1 MIYRQALDKT
11 MTPSFAE
18 PYLPSEQSIARSVL
32 PEKALELERKSS
44 ALAGKAAAP
53 VKLILE
59 KHMRAVNSYFSNLIE
74 GNNTKPWAIRR
85 AATGDLSADA
95 TARGLQLESLAHM
108 QAQDWLR
115 EQNVDLKTLCSR
127 DFLCELHRVLYQTM
141 PDSALLITNDTP
153 KNGSTLVPGAFR
165 NRDVIVGRHVPPEAN
180 DLHSFMAR
188 FQDVYGSKRAGLTP
202 IIAGMAAHHRL
213 VWIHPFLDGNGRVA
227 RLFTD
232 EYLRQ
237 IGVGG
242 VGLWVMSRGLARSH
256 AQYKLR
262 LHQADIPRQGDYDG
276 RGNLSEKELIAFCD
290 YMLDTA
296 LDQVDYTA
304 ELLQFDGM
312 LQRIKSYVLARND
325 GRIPRYGTLPPEA
338 SVLLERAFVT
348 GTIER
353 RKVYEMFHGRSER
366 TIRATVQQLKAEGLL
381 SEISSRST
389 LSWAIPEHAE
399 SYYFPELNP

>member
-1 MIYRQALDKT
+1 

-18 PYLPSEQSIARSVL
+18 PYIPSEQSIARSGL
-32 PEKALELERKSS
+32 PDKALELERKSS

-53 VKLILE
+53 VSLILE
-59 KHMRAVNSYFSNLIE
+59 KHMRAVNSYYSNLIE

-85 AATGDLSADA
+85 AATGDYSADPA
-95 TARGLQLESLAHM
+95 ARDLQLESVAHM
-108 QAQDWLR
+108 RVQDWLR
-115 EQNVDLKTLCSR
+115 EQDVDLKTLCSS
-127 DFLCELHRVLYQTM
+127 DFLRELHRVFYQTM
-141 PDSALLITNDTP
+141 PETMLVVKNDTT
-153 KNGSTLVPGAFR
+153 GDEFTLVPGTFR
-165 NRDVIVGRHVPPEAN
+165 DRAVIVGRHVPPKAI
-180 DLHSFMAR
+180 DLNTFMSR
-188 FQDVYGSKRAGLTP
+188 FQDVYGCKRAGLTP
-202 IIAGMAAHHRL
+202 VIAGMAAHHRL

-242 VGLWVMSRGLARSH
+242 VGLWVLSRGLARSH

-262 LHQADIPRQGDYDG
+262 LHQADTPRQGDYDG
-276 RGNLSEKELIAFCD
+276 RGNLSEKELIALCD

-296 LDQVDYTA
+296 LDQVNYVT
-304 ELLQFDGM
+304 ELLQLDGM
-312 LQRIKSYVLARND
+312 IQRIKSYVLARNE
-325 GRIPRYGTLPPEA
+325 GRIPQYGKLPPEA
-338 SVLLERAFVT
+338 STILERAFVT
-348 GTIER
+348 GTIDR
-353 RKVYEMFHGRSER
+353 REVYEMFHGRSER

-381 SEISSRST
+381 SETSSRSP